1 MARKNLINIK
11 TIYYR
16 WMIKLKIEFYFC
28 IIESYF
34 HKSVKDKY
42 SLWP

>member
-1 MARKNLINIK
+1 MDRKNLINIK

-16 WMIKLKIEFYFC
+16 LIIKLKIEFYFC

-34 HKSVKDKY
+34 YKSVKDKY
-42 SLWP
+42 TLWP